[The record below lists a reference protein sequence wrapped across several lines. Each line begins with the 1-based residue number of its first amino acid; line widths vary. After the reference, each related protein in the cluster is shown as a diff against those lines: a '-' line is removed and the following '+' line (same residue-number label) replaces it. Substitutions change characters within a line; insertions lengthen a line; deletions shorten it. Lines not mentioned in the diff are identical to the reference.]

1 MTGSVSPVGRW
12 AVRRI
17 HNACTV
23 IEIGDVRVL
32 TDPWFSPSRAFRGRS
47 PVSARE
53 LAPLSAIIGSHWVKD
68 HWNMA
73 DLADYPDKSIP
84 VYVCADH
91 MVDSAKAAG
100 FGNVERVEW
109 GQSVALSD
117 QVRLEVIE
125 EHTGRG
131 NATNNY
137 GLISGNARVFFG
149 GEVLDLEALR
159 RHMSAAPTYDVAI
172 GPVNGVQLLGRQLTA
187 TAEQM
192 LEATRILGAP
202 VLVPIHDEH
211 RSIPL
216 LLKVGSSTRDLDAIE
231 HADVR
236 VVELAFGARYE
247 EPASA

>member
-1 MTGSVSPVGRW
+1 MTGSVAPVGRW

-23 IEIGDVRVL
+23 IEIGDVRIL
-32 TDPWFSPSRAFRGRS
+32 TDPWFSSSRAFRGRS
-47 PVSARE
+47 PMSARE

-73 DLADYPDKSIP
+73 DLADYPDKGIP

-91 MVDSAKAAG
+91 MIDSAKAAG
-100 FGNVERVEW
+100 FDNVERVEW

-131 NATNNY
+131 NPTNNY
-137 GLISGNARVFFG
+137 GLTSENARVFFG

-159 RHMSAAPTYDVAI
+159 RHMSTAPAYDVAI

-216 LLKVGSSTRDLDAIE
+216 LLKVGSSARDLDAIE